1 MDAPPIHRTHRST
14 DRLAQ
19 AQSHDLAEA
28 IGQSCLMNNLN
39 KALRRSGREK
49 QDCVDCTRVQSRRR
63 VGAKFGDGFGGVQHV
78 ALHLEASAAQIAR
91 QIPGDG
97 AARRVEQTAGRRIEP
112 GDHQTRQTFHVAPSA
127 FNLPEAFVTR
137 GASRGVTD
145 GQNGQVPPAR
155 TRGGSP
161 YAICACAKQ
170 RLYAIK
176 IEMLAFQHPDFQHGL
191 DEA

>member
-1 MDAPPIHRTHRST
+1 
-14 DRLAQ
+14 
-19 AQSHDLAEA
+19 
-28 IGQSCLMNNLN
+28 
-39 KALRRSGREK
+39 LRRSGREK
-49 QDCVDCTRVQSRRR
+49 QDCVDCTSVQSRRR

-78 ALHLEASAAQIAR
+78 ALDLEAGAAQIAR
-91 QIPGDG
+91 QIPGDD

-127 FNLPEAFVTR
+127 FDPSEAFVTR
-137 GASRGVTD
+137 GASRGVTN
-145 GQNGQVPPAR
+145 GQDGQVPSAR
-155 TRGGSP
+155 TRRGSP

-176 IEMLAFQHPDFQHGL
+176 VEMLAFQHPDFQHGL

>member
-1 MDAPPIHRTHRST
+1 MDTPPIHRTHRST

-19 AQSHDLAEA
+19 AQSDDLAET

-49 QDCVDCTRVQSRRR
+49 QDCVDCTRVQSFCR
-63 VGAKFGDGFGGVQHV
+63 VGAKFGHRFGGVQHL
-78 ALHLEASAAQIAR
+78 ALHLEAGTTQIAR

-97 AARRVEQTAGRRIEP
+97 AARRVEQTAGGWIEP
-112 GDHQTRQTFHVAPSA
+112 GYHQTRQTFHVALSA

-137 GASRGVTD
+137 CASRGVTD
-145 GQNGQVPPAR
+145 CQHGQIPPAR
-155 TRGGSP
+155 TRCGSP

-170 RLYAIK
+170 RLYAFK
-176 IEMLAFQHPDFQHGL
+176 IERWAFQHPDFQHRL
-191 DEA
+191 DQA